1 MKITWMQK
9 IVEQYGQEY
18 VLRQL
23 AEESAELCQAAL
35 KLVRV
40 MNNET
45 PVTQADAQNRLLEE
59 IADVEVML
67 NVLKSAVLNDR
78 GVSKIAEVYRK
89 KEDRMIERMIEG
101 DEFRR
106 AGT

>member
-1 MKITWMQK
+1 MTWMQK

-23 AEESAELCQAAL
+23 AEESSELCQAAL

-45 PVTQADAQNRLLEE
+45 PVTQADAQKHLLEE
-59 IADVEVML
+59 IADVEVMV
-67 NVLKSAVLNDR
+67 NMVKSAVLNDR
-78 GVSKIAEVYRK
+78 GVARIAEIYRQ
-89 KEDRMIERMIEG
+89 KESRMMERMIED
-101 DEFRR
+101 DEFGRE
-106 AGT
+106 AT

>member
-1 MKITWMQK
+1 MTWAQK

-45 PVTQADAQNRLLEE
+45 PVTQADAQNHLLEE

-78 GVSKIAEVYRK
+78 GVGKVSEIYRR
-89 KEDRMIERMIEG
+89 KEARMIERMVET
-101 DEFRR
+101 DEPGRTE
-106 AGT
+106 A